1 VVVKKRKVGEDDE
14 NNGEDRWDATR
25 REGWEEEAKEA
36 DRKEPPRK
44 KTGPAFTITL
54 DGFNPPVSAAAEPPR
69 KKVLTMPGTEGTPVG
84 GAVAAMTGVT
94 VAGAPKYVVKN
105 SSNVGETEALKNM
118 VESLKSMVEG
128 LASGGG
134 RGGYGGYD
142 GGYGGG
148 YRGRGRGAPVAYRGR
163 GAAFAPRGR
172 GALVARGRGA
182 PVARGRGAPAARGRG
197 RGGSTVYHSDAVCRF
212 DTKCNNMSCAY
223 QHPQRAKA
231 EIEFL
236 GEGKASTAAQAS
248 AAAVP
253 AEVEAKAAA
262 VAESV

>member
-1 VVVKKRKVGEDDE
+1 VVVKKRKAGEDEE

-25 REGWEEEAKEA
+25 RDGREEEAKES

-54 DGFNPPVSAAAEPPR
+54 DGFNPPASAAAEPPR
-69 KKVLTMPGTEGTPVG
+69 KKVLTMPGAEGTPGG
-84 GAVAAMTGVT
+84 GAGAAMAGVT
-94 VAGAPKYVVKN
+94 AAGAPKYVVKN
-105 SSNVGETEALKNM
+105 GSNTGETEALKSM

-148 YRGRGRGAPVAYRGR
+148 YRGRGRGAPVAYDRGRGR

-172 GALVARGRGA
+172 GAPVARGRGA

-223 QHPQRAKA
+223 QHPERAKA

-236 GEGKASTAAQAS
+236 GEGKASAGAPAS

-253 AEVEAKAAA
+253 AEAAP